1 MSSLYAIIRTS
12 GRQYHVRQGTVIE
25 VAQLDAKPGEELAL
39 SDILLLG
46 DSEGGALH
54 MDASALK
61 AAKVRARILAHG
73 SGPKL
78 RVVKFRRRKNYRRTI
93 GHRQPLTRLEI
104 MAVESGQAAPAADEQ
119 AAPAAGKTDA
129 TDTAAPPQ
137 STPPQATPPQAQT
150 ETGEQHGT

>member
-61 AAKVRARILAHG
+61 AAKVRAKILAHG

-104 MAVESGQAAPAADEQ
+104 MAVESGQAAPAA
-119 AAPAAGKTDA
+119 GKTDA
-129 TDTAAPPQ
+129 TDT
-137 STPPQATPPQAQT
+137 ATPPQAQT